1 MDDLGSLIGSFL
13 GNPENLEKL
22 KAVLNAFA
30 GSSSSP
36 PSAGGGAPAAE
47 EGPPRDDTGDIGAD
61 ALAAPPAAV
70 QDAAPAIA
78 PAAAQDA
85 APAVAPAAAQD
96 AVPAVAPAPPQI
108 TTDMLKSAF
117 AKLPVAEDDK
127 RTMLLKALRPYMS
140 QKRAGYVDTA
150 MGILSLSRL
159 LGKGK

>member
-36 PSAGGGAPAAE
+36 PSAGGGAQAAE

-85 APAVAPAAAQD
+85 
-96 AVPAVAPAPPQI
+96 VPAVAPAPTQI

-159 LGKGK
+159 LGRGK

>member
-85 APAVAPAAAQD
+85 
-96 AVPAVAPAPPQI
+96 VPAVAPAPPQI

>member
-85 APAVAPAAAQD
+85 
-96 AVPAVAPAPPQI
+96 VPAVAPAPPQI

-159 LGKGK
+159 LGRGK